1 MQLAHPSGPW
11 VRSSFCADQ
20 TCVEVSTLDGGDVVM
35 RDGKRPDQP
44 YLRFSR
50 ADWEGFLSAV
60 AAGDYGNDA
69 TFGK

>member
-1 MQLAHPSGPW
+1 MAQPSGPW

-20 TCVEVSTLDGGDVVM
+20 LCVEVATAGEEVIM

-50 ADWEGFLSAV
+50 EDWRGFLHAV
-60 AAGDYGNDA
+60 AAGDYGNDW
-69 TFGK
+69 TRGE